1 MSGTHVCVQR
11 LSTTVNAAPGE
22 GMCAMDFGLAE
33 RTALVTGGGGRI
45 GSEDCR
51 VLAAEGAEV
60 VALDISLDAAERV
73 SEEINSG
80 DYAGTAHAIECDL
93 TDREDVASTVEALEA
108 ETGGIDILVNN
119 AGMVDARGRVE
130 EFDDDTWDRDVSVN
144 ITGAYNITRQV
155 YPQMKDRE
163 WGRIVNMSSM
173 AGWQGGF
180 GQVSYAATKAALIG
194 FGKTLALEGAQHG
207 VTSNVIAPSI
217 VVGQLADLPIEQLE
231 QMDEHFA
238 RIARATPMRELGREA
253 DVANLVAYLCSE
265 QASYVTGQVVGVT
278 GGIDLFTF

>member
-1 MSGTHVCVQR
+1 
-11 LSTTVNAAPGE
+11 
-22 GMCAMDFGLAE
+22 MDFGLE
-33 RTALVTGGGGRI
+33 DKTAVITGGGGRI

-51 VLAAEGAEV
+51 VLAGEGAEV
-60 VALDISLDAAERV
+60 VALDISLDSAERV

-80 DYAGTAHAIECDL
+80 DYDGTAHAIECDL
-93 TDREDVASTVEALEA
+93 TDREDVANTVEALEA

-119 AGMVDARGRVE
+119 AGMVDARDRVE
-130 EFDDDTWDRDVSVN
+130 QFNDDIWDRDISVN

-155 YPQMKDRE
+155 YPQMKERE

-180 GQVSYAATKAALIG
+180 GQLSYAATKAALIG

-217 VVGQLADLPIEQLE
+217 VVGQLADLQMEQLE
-231 QMDEHFA
+231 QVDEHFA
-238 RIARATPMRELGREA
+238 RIARATPMRKLGREA
-253 DVANLVAYLCSE
+253 DVANLVAYLASE
-265 QASYVTGQVVGVT
+265 QAGYVTGQVVGVT